1 MEKEFIQAQG
11 ILKNLHTVLLE
22 ANHRFSSEFQMQ
34 EVRLSEAFKQTY
46 QEYLAEKKWDAIFLE
61 HTTIIISNTGNQIYV
76 ANQWFVIASYFVD
89 FCAEMISYR
98 ELFVTICR
106 NMGFQNLNE
115 IKDFATKIRSNPSD
129 TDKHNFLYA
138 AKSYLSSEYSHV
150 NDDYDKVAS
159 YLWRFGSD
167 YKWWAGNKTIDRHDF
182 FISALL
188 NQMNVVN
195 ANSEYLALI
204 CLAFASVL
212 KLRILVNSLNG
223 FTINYKKR
231 TVQTEFISDT
241 EEEYIKYDIP
251 ASIAQG
257 ISISA
262 ASLERFK
269 GNIN

>member
-129 TDKHNFLYA
+129 TDKHNFL
-138 AKSYLSSEYSHV
+138 
-150 NDDYDKVAS
+150 
-159 YLWRFGSD
+159 
-167 YKWWAGNKTIDRHDF
+167 
-182 FISALL
+182 
-188 NQMNVVN
+188 
-195 ANSEYLALI
+195 
-204 CLAFASVL
+204 
-212 KLRILVNSLNG
+212 
-223 FTINYKKR
+223 
-231 TVQTEFISDT
+231 
-241 EEEYIKYDIP
+241 
-251 ASIAQG
+251 
-257 ISISA
+257 
-262 ASLERFK
+262 
-269 GNIN
+269 